1 MKSVLTRRPKALLS
15 ALSAV
20 TMLALGGL
28 AWWARA
34 PLLEGHGRLLVTQ
47 PERAAILDS
56 QGTPL
61 AWSTPELS
69 VWIHLKAFASQKA
82 AAPQEAPAALAK
94 LASLLKIPPDQL
106 SAQLAE
112 PGEAA
117 WLTRHAEV
125 RLARDLQGLASW
137 GVRVEQAQ
145 ARHIRPGAALGRL
158 IGLTDT
164 QGQGIEGLESALQNT
179 LAGRSGVERRLNLG
193 WLGSVGIPVPST
205 RHVHDGHPQRGQ
217 DVRLWINLALQQTL
231 SARLEALL
239 KEQDGSQG
247 AILLAQADGKV
258 RAVASLP
265 ELDRTRRD
273 ASEPLAAGHGAFA
286 QTWEPGTLL
295 APLVA
300 SASTTGPVGAT
311 QDTAPLPG
319 GLHLPQVPAKAL
331 HDRLTSLGLGTR
343 PAIEFPGAIT
353 GRLRPLAAWRE
364 TDHLWMHRGRGVSV
378 TMVQLVQA
386 YVRLIQGDRQATL
399 SLLQQPGLMPLAPA
413 PSAPQAL
420 GGRGWPASVHEL
432 LPSQALALPDGQQ
445 ALVITDLN
453 EGWREGITPRLSAL
467 AVFPADKPQWILAF
481 TLMRPKERD
490 AAAWV
495 KRSRQFMK
503 DSLRDLAG
511 QQRAAR

>member
-1 MKSVLTRRPKALLS
+1 MKSVLNPRPKALIS
-15 ALSAV
+15 ALTAM
-20 TMLALGGL
+20 TMLALCGL

-34 PLLEGHGRLLVTQ
+34 PLLQGHGRLLVTQ

-69 VWIHLKAFASQKA
+69 VWVHLKAFARQKA
-82 AAPQEAPAALAK
+82 ATPQETPEAMAK

-106 SAQLAE
+106 AAKLAE

-125 RLARDLQGLASW
+125 RLASELQGLSSW
-137 GVRVEQAQ
+137 GVRIESAQ
-145 ARHIRPGAALGRL
+145 ARHIRPDAALGSL

-164 QGQGIEGLESALQNT
+164 QGQGIEGLESALQGA

-193 WLGSVGIPVPST
+193 WLGSVGIPVSST
-205 RHVHDGHPQRGQ
+205 RHVHDGLPQRGQ
-217 DVRLWINLALQQTL
+217 DVRLWIDLAHQQTL

-247 AILLAQADGKV
+247 AILLVQMDGKV

-265 ELDRTRRD
+265 DLDRGRRD
-273 ASEPLAAGHGAFA
+273 ASQPLAASHAAFA

-300 SASTTGPVGAT
+300 SASTPGPAGAT

-319 GLHLPQVPAKAL
+319 GLRLPLVPAQAL
-331 HDRLTSLGLGTR
+331 HDRLASLGLGTR
-343 PAIEFPGAIT
+343 PAVEFPGATT
-353 GRLRPLAAWRE
+353 GRLRPLATWRE

-378 TMVQLVQA
+378 TMAQLAQA
-386 YVRLIQGDRQATL
+386 YVRLIQDDRQATL
-399 SLLQQPGLMPLAPA
+399 SLLQQPGLMPMAPA
-413 PSAPQAL
+413 RSAPQAL
-420 GGRGWPASVHEL
+420 GGRSWSASVHDL
-432 LPSQALALPDGQQ
+432 LPSQALSLPGGQQ
-445 ALVITDLN
+445 ALVLTDLN
-453 EGWREGITPRLSAL
+453 EGWREGLTPRLSAL
-467 AVFPADKPQWILAF
+467 AVFPAEKPEWILAF
-481 TLMRPKERD
+481 TLTRPKERD

-495 KRSRQFMK
+495 KRSRQFMN
-503 DSLRDLAG
+503 DTLTDLAG
-511 QQRAAR
+511 LQRPAR